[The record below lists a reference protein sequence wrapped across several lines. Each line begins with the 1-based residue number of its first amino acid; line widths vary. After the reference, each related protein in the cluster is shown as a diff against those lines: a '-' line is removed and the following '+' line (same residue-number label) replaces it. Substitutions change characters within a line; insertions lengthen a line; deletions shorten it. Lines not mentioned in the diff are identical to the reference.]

1 MPDHSAAR
9 AAQTFQRA
17 FGSRPAAVAHAPGRV
32 NLIGD
37 HTDYN
42 GGHVLPLALEHGTAA
57 AYQARDDFEVH
68 CVSADLGQ
76 TAVIGPGDL
85 GPGASR
91 PSGWRA
97 YLRGAL
103 VEWRAFIDRG
113 GNRRAL
119 RGANIAVKTALPI
132 GAGLSS
138 SAAFEVAVL
147 RALCAVN
154 GIRWRAQAMAEVA
167 RAAENRHAGVQCGI
181 MDPLCAAAARA
192 AHALS
197 IDCRSLRRR
206 HIKLPPGWRVVVMD
220 TATRRDLQTSD
231 YNRRRAECEQAA
243 AALGAASLREVS
255 ETRLERARAKM
266 DAVLYRRARH
276 VITENQRA
284 RRAKAALE
292 NADAGAVGELFA
304 QSQRSMTRDFQVG
317 GDALN
322 AMVAAAQTHPACHA
336 ARQTGAGFAGCAVAL
351 VDAGADD
358 FTAVTARRYRRR
370 TGLTPAFYATRGGG
384 GAAIFPLDGLRDDR

>member
-1 MPDHSAAR
+1 MPDDSAAQ
-9 AAQTFQRA
+9 AAQIFQRA
-17 FGSRPAAVAHAPGRV
+17 FGARPAAVAHAPGRV

-57 AYQARDDFEVH
+57 AFSARDDFEVH
-68 CVSADLGQ
+68 CFSADLGE
-76 TAVIGPGDL
+76 TAVIRPGDL
-85 GPGASR
+85 DPGASR
-91 PSGWRA
+91 WCGWRA
-97 YLRGAL
+97 YLRGVL
-103 VEWRAFIDRG
+103 VEWRARIG
-113 GNRRAL
+113 GNGLAL
-119 RGANIAVKTALPI
+119 RGANLAVKTALPM

-154 GIRWRAQAMAEVA
+154 RIRWRASAMAEAA

-192 AHALS
+192 GHALS

-206 HIKLPPGWRVVVMD
+206 HIELPPGWRVVVMD
-220 TATRRDLQTSD
+220 TATRRDLQTSH
-231 YNRRRAECEQAA
+231 YNRRRTECEQAA

-255 ETRLERARAKM
+255 ETQLERARAKM
-266 DAVLYRRARH
+266 DAVLYRRAKH
-276 VITENQRA
+276 VITENKRA
-284 RRAKAALE
+284 RAAPAALAA
-292 NADAGAVGELFA
+292 ADAGAVGELFA
-304 QSQRSMTRDFQVG
+304 QSQLSMTRDFEVG
-317 GDALN
+317 GDALS
-322 AMVAAAQTHPACHA
+322 AIIAAAQTHPACHA

-358 FTAVTARRYRRR
+358 FTAVTARRYRRH
-370 TGLTPAFYATRGGG
+370 THLTPAFYTTRGGG
-384 GAAIFPLDGLRDDR
+384 AAAIFHPASNADNAD